1 MKIRY
6 LFLACLMFVLS
17 LSVSCNIEKRV
28 ENHQKTF
35 DNIGRKWLS
44 LHPCANDSS
53 IIYIPGKRD
62 SIPIEIPIFVAD
74 LDYINHQIDSVKKNY
89 DKKLSNM
96 SRNCDD
102 EIRSAYFTGYKN
114 AETIY
119 KEKISKIKVPVPVI
133 DTIKITLKDKQQI
146 QLLAG
151 DLKDCERSLNEE
163 KIKSST
169 KDKWF
174 WWFVIASI
182 LFFISAIFN
191 LKKL

>member
-1 MKIRY
+1 
-6 LFLACLMFVLS
+6 MFVLS

-53 IIYIPGKRD
+53 IVYIPGKRD

-74 LDYINHQIDSVKKNY
+74 LDYINTQIDSVKKIY
-89 DKKLSNM
+89 DKKLTNM

-119 KEKISKIKVPVPVI
+119 RDKISKIKVAVPVI

-146 QLLAG
+146 QLLAN
-151 DLKDCERSLNEE
+151 DLKECEKSLNEQ
-163 KIKSST
+163 KLKSSA

-174 WWFVIASI
+174 WWFIIASI
-182 LFFISAIFN
+182 LFLLSAFLN
-191 LKKL
+191 LRK